1 MRKTLFV
8 VLSMAL
14 VLSSCKKDK
23 AAEVSTADNWYY
35 LDASINEEQQESKTT
50 IDDGNFGKEI
60 VWDEND
66 KIAVY
71 TTGSDKY
78 VFVQDGEAGGTET
91 RFKYNGTPD
100 FKGEEVYTAIYPESM
115 VSGSAGELV
124 TSWPSEQ
131 TVKYGHPM
139 TVAIPMLASGTIV
152 DNTLE
157 GAQFDCLGGILNL
170 VLNIPATG
178 NEGENTGGYLRKI
191 EISADQVLSGDFHF
205 VSNEGQTKM
214 VFEQTASNK
223 ITLTFEGAEG
233 EEDEG
238 VFLLPGQ
245 QYQTNIML
253 PQAPDGGYT
262 NLKLAFYD
270 ESGELLY
277 NMQSKKALNI
287 KKATVTPVS
296 LTFAYLHR
304 PALTYSDPAGTIG
317 VLNGRKAIVVD
328 ANGYK
333 FALAMENVGATEI
346 NPLGTPFRIH
356 EKRTQE
362 DLDQFVLTDGW
373 RLPTAYEWSQLVR
386 INPVGPYSER
396 YSMHI
401 GGEQFMFLPTLK
413 IESPN
418 KDSYTYYAL
427 LNDSLCAGVYRLNYG
442 VDKKN
447 NMLIMPVTDEND
459 VYVRPIHDLPNF
471 PDKDTQPHVLTKDD
485 RVGTV
490 GYVSESDYTE
500 AVMMELC
507 GRKVAVAKK
516 NIGAENEFDFGTN
529 LSHDVK
535 SNSNTWPNLY
545 LENGWTLPTTEELSD
560 LLGVTMKDYYPT
572 DTPVLMNEY
581 KDHRFSVIYL
591 GDTRLIIPADRN
603 IYTRAYLVAAEYP
616 VYADMIF
623 PIYSNGYVYN
633 DPFRCFDVGSAIPTY
648 ARAVYE
654 FENITAS
661 SPVGTRGKYNGQEC
675 VVAMLGG
682 RKMLLSINCAYYN
695 QLKIEKYEP
704 YCFMNDMVME
714 SNPSTRSW
722 GDGWRIINSD
732 ELVSI
737 LKNITNDVTEGVSN
751 PSVESHDSRFYW
763 NVGDYKMMF
772 NLWGRCQKDENNE
785 YKKIVDTDKLY
796 IMSSFL
802 EVDEGNPHGNVYRT
816 KGIEL
821 QKDMR
826 FDQHSNQARE
836 LSTLYF
842 HPDDGG
848 YRYQTY
854 LVHEMPT
861 E

>member
-1 MRKTLFV
+1 MRKTLFL
-8 VLSMAL
+8 VLSVAL

-23 AAEVSTADNWYY
+23 AAEVSAADNWYY
-35 LDASINEEQQESKTT
+35 LDASINKEQQESKTT

-115 VSGSAGELV
+115 VSGNAGELV

-152 DNTLE
+152 DDTLE

-205 VSNEGQTKM
+205 VTDEGQTKM

-233 EEDEG
+233 EEDKG

-253 PQAPDGGYT
+253 PPAPEGGYT
-262 NLKLAFYD
+262 NWKMVFYD
-270 ESGELLY
+270 ESEELLY
-277 NMQSKKALNI
+277 TMQSKKALNI
-287 KKATVTPVS
+287 KKSTVTPVS

-317 VLNGRKAIVVD
+317 VLNGRKAVVVD
-328 ANGYK
+328 VNGYK

-346 NPLGTPFRIH
+346 STLGTPFRIQT
-356 EKRTQE
+356 KRTQE
-362 DLDQFVLTDGW
+362 DLDQFGLTDGW
-373 RLPTAYEWSQLVR
+373 RLPTAYEWSHLVKINPERPKEDYFKLYIGDDKHVILPR
-386 INPVGPYSER
+386 INQGLNVPFV
-396 YSMHI
+396 
-401 GGEQFMFLPTLK
+401 
-413 IESPN
+413 N
-418 KDSYTYYAL
+418 TYYAL
-427 LNDSLCAGVYRLNYG
+427 LDDQLCAHIYINEHCYPFRHGLS
-442 VDKKN
+442 VDRCNSDK
-447 NMLIMPVTDEND
+447 D
-459 VYVRPIHDLPNF
+459 VYVRPVHDLPEF
-471 PDKDTQPHVLTKDD
+471 PERKETQHILTKDD

-490 GYVSESDYTE
+490 GYVSEADPTL

-507 GRKVAVAKK
+507 GRKVAVATK
-516 NIGAENEFDFGTN
+516 NIGAEHEFAFGSELN
-529 LSHDVK
+529 FSASISK
-535 SNSNTWPNLY
+535 WQNLY
-545 LENGWTLPTTEELSD
+545 LENGWTLPSTDEVKELF
-560 LLGVTMKDYYPT
+560 GAT
-572 DTPVLMNEY
+572 
-581 KDHRFSVIYL
+581 
-591 GDTRLIIPADRN
+591 
-603 IYTRAYLVAAEYP
+603 
-616 VYADMIF
+616 
-623 PIYSNGYVYN
+623 
-633 DPFRCFDVGSAIPTY
+633 DVGYHPINTPTLMGKHEINDFAAIYIGSTQLVFPASRYNWHEPTEVYLISADYPIFLRSLFDNTDGLDHKFECYSISWGVPLY

-661 SPVGTRGKYNGQEC
+661 SPVGTRGKYNDQEC
-675 VVAMLGG
+675 VVAMLAG
-682 RKMLLSINCAYYN
+682 KKLLLSVNCAYYHHKDTDFYSN
-695 QLKIEKYEP
+695 NGV
-704 YCFMNDMVME
+704 YCFMDYGTM
-714 SNPSTRSW
+714 STNPTRCSW
-722 GDGWRIINSD
+722 GDGWRIINEN
-732 ELVSI
+732 ELATLFQDV
-737 LKNITNDVTEGVSN
+737 TNDVTEGISG
-751 PSVESHDSRFYW
+751 PYDDGHDSRFYCKI
-763 NVGDYKMMF
+763 GDYKLIF
-772 NLWGRCQKDENNE
+772 NLWGRSHHFHGEEKD
-785 YKKIVDTDKLY
+785 IVEDTDKLY
-796 IMSSFL
+796 IMSSTI
-802 EVDEGNPHGNVYRT
+802 EHDENNKRFS

-821 QKDMR
+821 QKDTK
-826 FDQHSNQARE
+826 FDTTRGQVRE
-836 LSTLYF
+836 LSSLYF
-842 HPDDGG
+842 NEAHD
-848 YRYQTY
+848 YRYQTF